1 MKRLLCYLYG
11 TIDDGLRLYR
21 NSSTSLH
28 VFFYSSLSLHAF
40 SDVDWAGDKNMFCST
55 RAYVVYVGKIPI
67 SWSSKKQRTM
77 ARSST
82 EVEYCFVANIVVEL
96 NWLCSLLTNV
106 GIKLPRCLIIYCDN
120 VGATQLCSNPVFHS
134 RMKHVAIDFHFIR
147 DQVQSGVL
155 HVAHDSSKDQ
165 HVDTLTKP
173 LPRQQ
178 FIHLKSKI
186 GVLTRMPS

>member
-1 MKRLLCYLYG
+1 
-11 TIDDGLRLYR
+11 
-21 NSSTSLH
+21 
-28 VFFYSSLSLHAF
+28 
-40 SDVDWAGDKNMFCST
+40 
-55 RAYVVYVGKIPI
+55 
-67 SWSSKKQRTM
+67 
-77 ARSST
+77 
-82 EVEYCFVANIVVEL
+82 
-96 NWLCSLLTNV
+96 
-106 GIKLPRCLIIYCDN
+106 
-120 VGATQLCSNPVFHS
+120 
-134 RMKHVAIDFHFIR
+134 MKHVAIDFHFIR

>member
-1 MKRLLCYLYG
+1 MVLLMMVYNFIVTHPLIYMC
-11 TIDDGLRLYR
+11 
-21 NSSTSLH
+21 
-28 VFFYSSLSLHAF
+28 FFYSCLSLHAF
-40 SDVDWAGDKNMFCST
+40 SDVDWASDKNMFCST
-55 RAYVVYVGKIPI
+55 RAYVVYLGKIPI

-96 NWLCSLLTNV
+96 NWLCSLLTNL
-106 GIKLPRCLIIYCDN
+106 GIKLPCCLIIYCDN

-165 HVDTLTKP
+165 HVDTLTEP

-186 GVLTRMPS
+186 GVLTRTPS